1 MLRAIN
7 YVLGRTLGKYRLVF
21 FIQLS
26 MKIFQ
31 APLTV
36 WVLSASDF
44 STSDC

>member
-7 YVLGRTLGKYRLVF
+7 YVLGRTLGKVF

-26 MKIFQ
+26 MKLFQ
-31 APLTV
+31 PPLTM
-36 WVLSASDF
+36 WVLWASDF